1 MFMDFAKNNS
11 RMLEKLVKENEER
24 IAKLALERR
33 KVVLVQEE
41 PKERIIGQ
49 K

>member
-33 KVVLVQEE
+33 KVVLV
-41 PKERIIGQ
+41 
-49 K
+49 